1 MFGLTIT
8 IFCVILLKEKNKE
21 RSRGMAEEKKEM
33 AKPYLYL
40 NKINSPDDL
49 KAIPT
54 EEIPALADEIR
65 RFLVDRVLE
74 NGGHLASNLGVVEMS
89 LAIHRVFSSPRDHI
103 IFDVGHQAYIHKL
116 ITGRRDQFA
125 TLRQAGGISGFPK
138 RTESEHDAFGTGH
151 SSTSLSAA
159 LGFAEADRLNG
170 SDAYT
175 ICVLGDGAYT
185 GGMIHEA
192 LNNCR
197 KKLNLIIILNENEM
211 SISKN
216 IGRFAKT
223 LSRLRST
230 KGYFRTKNAT
240 GSIMRK
246 IPLIGNAMFAGLRRL
261 KIGMK
266 AALYGSNYFEN
277 LGLYYLGPV
286 NGNDEEAVER
296 LLCEAKESRQCCVIH
311 LKTQKGKGYAP
322 AEATPDKYHGVSP
335 SGSPVHDGTSFS
347 DEMGLHLT
355 SMAAK
360 NEKICAITAA
370 MASGTGLCHF
380 KNRHP
385 TRFFDVGIAE
395 EHAVTF
401 AAGLAANG
409 YRPVVAV
416 YSTFLQRSYDNIIH
430 DVALQNLPVVFCI
443 DRAGLNASDGATHH
457 GIFDVAFLSE
467 IPNLKLYTPITRS
480 ALHNAME
487 EALHANCPCAIRYPN
502 GYEDEEVESA
512 FYGKAIPAGIGVRN
526 DYLHTPKDSP
536 EEIDAVIITHGRIV
550 KEAMAASTLL
560 RERGKR
566 VGILLLEQLKPYEEI
581 AKQLLP
587 LLPQK
592 PCKVVFLEEEIRAG
606 GMGMMLSDAL
616 SRYDRMQNKS
626 ISIMAIDDNFG
637 VQERLEPILKTVGL
651 DRESIVKVIME

>member
-1 MFGLTIT
+1 VKDNTELS
-8 IFCVILLKEKNKE
+8 E
-21 RSRGMAEEKKEM
+21 SY
-33 AKPYLYL
+33 PHL

-49 KAIPT
+49 KAVPS
-54 EEIPALADEIR
+54 EEIPALAEEIR
-65 RFLVDRVLE
+65 EFLVKTVLE

-116 ITGRRDQFA
+116 VTGRREAFS
-125 TLRQAGGISGFPK
+125 TLRQAGGLSGFPK
-138 RTESEHDAFGTGH
+138 RSESEHDCFGAGH

-159 LGFAEADRLNG
+159 LGFAEADRLSG

-175 ICVLGDGAYT
+175 VCVLGDGAYT

-197 KKLNLIIILNENEM
+197 KKLRLIIIINENEM

-216 IGRFAKT
+216 IGRFAKS

-240 GSIMRK
+240 TSFLRK
-246 IPLIGNAMFAGLRRL
+246 IPLIGNGIFSFLRNV
-261 KIGMK
+261 KVTIK
-266 AALYGSNYFEN
+266 SALYGSNYFEN

-296 LLCEAKESRQCCVIH
+296 LLREAKESKQSCVIH
-311 LKTQKGKGYAP
+311 LKTQKGRGYPP
-322 AEATPDKYHGVSP
+322 AEATPDRYHGVAP
-335 SGSPVHDGTSFS
+335 AAYVTPEGTSFS
-347 DEMGLHLT
+347 EEMGHLL
-355 SMAAK
+355 SAMAFK
-360 NEKICAITAA
+360 DEKICAITAA
-370 MASGTGLCHF
+370 MASGTGLLRF
-380 KNRHP
+380 KSEHP
-385 TRFFDVGIAE
+385 SRFFDVGIAE

-416 YSTFLQRSYDNIIH
+416 YSTFLQRAYDNIIH

-467 IPNLKLYTPITRS
+467 IPNLKIFTPITRA
-480 ALHNAME
+480 ALRKAME
-487 EALHANCPCAIRYPN
+487 EALQSNGPCAIRYPN
-502 GYEDEEVESA
+502 GYEDEAVTAA
-512 FYGKAIPAGIGVRN
+512 FYGNAIPGGIGVRSN
-526 DYLHTPKDSP
+526 YLHTPSDSP
-536 EEIDAVIITHGRIV
+536 EHLDAVIIVHGRIV
-550 KEAMAASTLL
+550 REAMAACELL
-560 RERGKR
+560 KERNLQT
-566 VGILLLEQLKPYEEI
+566 GILLLEQLKPYDTVAEQI
-581 AKQLLP
+581 LP

-592 PCKVVFLEEEIRAG
+592 ACKIVFLEEEVRAG

-616 SRYDRMQNKS
+616 SKHEIMQNKTV
-626 ISIMAIDDNFG
+626 SIMATEDSFG
-637 VQERLEPILKTVGL
+637 IQVQKEPIWKTVGL
-651 DRESIVKVIME
+651 DRDSIVTTIFNL